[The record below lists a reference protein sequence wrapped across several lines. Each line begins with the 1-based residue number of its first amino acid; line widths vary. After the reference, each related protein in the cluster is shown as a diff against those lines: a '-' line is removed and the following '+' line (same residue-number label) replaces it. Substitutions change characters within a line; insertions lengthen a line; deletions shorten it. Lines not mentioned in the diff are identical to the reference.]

1 MYKTIDLF
9 AGCGGLSLGFE
20 KAGFKILAA
29 YDNWLPAVNVYREN
43 FSHPIYT
50 VDLSDKE
57 VQEKIVE
64 MKPDIIIGGPP
75 CQDYSSAGHRD
86 ITLGR
91 AALTLSYRDII
102 LLARPK
108 YFLMENVPEIR
119 KYRILADIISDFQRA
134 GYGLTQ
140 KALEA
145 SYYGVP
151 QSRKRFFLIGG
162 LGEPNDFLSVEL
174 EKRASEKPMTMRDY
188 FGDSLGV
195 DYYFRVPR
203 SYNRRGIFSIDEP
216 CQTIRGVD
224 RPIPP
229 GYPGHPSDPVPLGPN
244 VRALTVK
251 ERSLVQTFPEEF
263 VFSGTKTNLNQMIGN
278 AVPVALAKAVAEALH
293 EHIEKTSG
301 KVLTGVDLF
310 AGCGGM
316 TLGFEKAG
324 IDIIAAYD
332 NWKPAIEIYEANFN
346 HPIID
351 MDLFRPDAIESI
363 KMFKPSIII
372 GGPPCQDFSIAGPR
386 NQGKRANL
394 TIRYAQIVSD
404 IKPEWFVMEN
414 VYNIERMPV
423 LPKALKIFKDA
434 GYGITTKVLD
444 ASLCGVPQARK
455 RFFAIGHLGDQDDF
469 LKSILDSN
477 LSDRHMTVR
486 DYLGNKLNT
495 QYYYMHPRSYNRR
508 AVFSIDEPSAT
519 IRGVNRP
526 IPETYK
532 KHHADVAD
540 VASGQVR
547 ALTTKE
553 RSFIQTFPEDFM
565 FPGNKTAVEQAIGNA
580 VPVNL
585 ALFVAKAI
593 LEYINETY

>member
-140 KALEA
+140 KVLEA

-423 LPKALKIFKDA
+423 LPKALNIFKDA

-565 FPGNKTAVEQAIGNA
+565 FQGNKTAVEQAIGNA